1 MVNST
6 LGKFLSNKYNLYGMI
21 ALANFIIGYIITP
34 IVSTEQLMVIFFLL
48 LVNNFC
54 IMTYGMAQ
62 GMIAVHKTREGFLD
76 AMNKLIKD
84 EKKNKK
90 SDTK

>member
-1 MVNST
+1 VST
-6 LGKFLSNKYNLYGMI
+6 IQQFLSNKYNLYGLI
-21 ALANFIIGYIITP
+21 GLANFLIGYIITP
-34 IVSTEQLMVIFFLL
+34 LVSGAQLFLIFFLV

-54 IMTYGMAQ
+54 LMAYGMAQ
-62 GMIAVHKTREGFLD
+62 GMIAVHKTRKEFLD
-76 AMNKLIKD
+76 AMDKLIKD